1 VGFFQING
9 LFKNYLILLIKKLV
23 KLYIK
28 KKRYLKRESEPKDA
42 PLWSG
47 KRPSLQQSTYKILG
61 KSLADD
67 VITIE

>member
-9 LFKNYLILLIKKLV
+9 LFRNYLILLIKKLV
-23 KLYIK
+23 KLIL

-47 KRPSLQQSTYKILG
+47 TRPSLQQSTYKILG

-67 VITIE
+67 VITIK